1 MGEHMIE
8 FDQVIQDPQGLHAR
22 PVALIFDLI
31 GKHKSAV
38 TLSIG
43 DRRANGLDIMGL
55 MGLEGEYG
63 ETLHFAID
71 GEDEAI
77 CAAALRKLLGEI

>member
-1 MGEHMIE
+1 MIE

-43 DRRANGLDIMGL
+43 ERRASGLDIMGL
-55 MGLEGEYG
+55 MGLEGEFG
-63 ETLHFAID
+63 ETVHYVID
-71 GEDEAI
+71 GEDEAV
-77 CAAALRKLLGEI
+77 CAAALRNLLGGL

>member
-22 PVALIFDLI
+22 PVALIFDCI

-38 TLSIG
+38 KLAIG
-43 DRRANGLDIMGL
+43 ERHANGLDIMGL
-55 MGLEGEYG
+55 MGLEGECG
-63 ETLHFAID
+63 ETVHFTIE
-71 GEDEAI
+71 GEDEAL
-77 CAAALRKLLGEI
+77 CAAALQSLLSTL